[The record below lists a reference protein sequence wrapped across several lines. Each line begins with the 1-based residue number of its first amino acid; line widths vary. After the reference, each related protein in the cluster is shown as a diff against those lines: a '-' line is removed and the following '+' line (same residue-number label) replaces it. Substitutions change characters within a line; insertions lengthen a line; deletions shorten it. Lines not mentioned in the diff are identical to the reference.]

1 MDDSFGA
8 GVEGSSATL
17 TWLSGCIERLQRR
30 RQVQDQLRVL
40 DRVETHDGG
49 CAESVEQ
56 LAQRTAMPRQL
67 DVSRQ
72 QALGEHRS

>member
-1 MDDSFGA
+1 MGDSFGA
-8 GVEGSSATL
+8 GVAGSSATS

-40 DRVETHDGG
+40 DHVETHDGG

-56 LAQRTAMPRQL
+56 LTQWTAMPRQL

>member
-1 MDDSFGA
+1 M
-8 GVEGSSATL
+8 

-40 DRVETHDGG
+40 DHVETHDGG

-56 LAQRTAMPRQL
+56 LARRTAMPRQL

>member
-1 MDDSFGA
+1 M
-8 GVEGSSATL
+8 
-17 TWLSGCIERLQRR
+17 TWLSGCIERLQRH

-40 DRVETHDGG
+40 DHVETHDGG

-56 LAQRTAMPRQL
+56 LTQWTAMPRQL

>member
-1 MDDSFGA
+1 MGDSFGA
-8 GVEGSSATL
+8 GVAGSSATS

-40 DRVETHDGG
+40 DHVETHDGG

-56 LAQRTAMPRQL
+56 LTQRTAMPRQL

>member
-1 MDDSFGA
+1 M
-8 GVEGSSATL
+8 

-40 DRVETHDGG
+40 DHVETHDGG

-56 LAQRTAMPRQL
+56 LTQWTAMPRQL